1 MSVMNPYQQY
11 KQNQVQTAGGGTL
24 VMMVYDAI
32 LRNIRHARA
41 AIEKKDMRGAN
52 GFLIKAQDLISEL
65 MFSLNFE
72 TGEIARGLYS
82 LYDFSRL
89 RLIQANVK
97 KDLSML
103 EEVYAVIESLRS
115 GWSSVLNKENR

>member
-1 MSVMNPYQQY
+1 MNPYQQY
-11 KQNQVQTAGGGTL
+11 KHNQVQMAGNGTL
-24 VMMVYDAI
+24 VLMVYDAI

-52 GFLIKAQDLISEL
+52 GSLIKAQDLISEL

-72 TGEIARGLYS
+72 AGEIAMGLYS

-115 GWSSVLNKENR
+115 GWSSVLNKENG